1 MTAADFDR
9 LRAFLKRRSGLDL
22 AAEKIYLAESRLQ
35 PLCAGWRIETPR
47 DVIAAMQSDEALADA
62 VVDAMATHETMFFRD
77 RSLFELLE
85 RHVIPS
91 LLAARAGDKRL
102 RIWSAATSTGQEAYS
117 LAMLLAGLAP
127 QLADWHISIVA
138 SDLSAACL
146 ARARTGL
153 YSQFEVQRGL
163 PIFALLRHFT
173 QSEDG
178 WRISRS
184 LREAVR
190 FRRVNLLEGFTQLG
204 TFDLVLCRNVLIY
217 LDRATKIDLLGRLGD
232 AIEPDG
238 FLCLGAAETAVGFV
252 PTLAAEADQN
262 GVFVRAAPR
271 GLAA

>member
-9 LRAFLKRRSGLDL
+9 LRAFLKQRSGLDL
-22 AAEKIYLAESRLQ
+22 APEKIYLAESRLQ
-35 PLCAGWRIETPR
+35 PVCAAWRVATPA
-47 DVIAAMQSDEALADA
+47 DVIAALDSDEALADA

-77 RSLFELLE
+77 RGLFERIE

-91 LLAARAGDKRL
+91 LLAARAGEKRL

-117 LAMLLAGLAP
+117 LAMLLAGLGRH
-127 QLADWHISIVA
+127 LADWRVTILA
-138 SDLSAACL
+138 TDLSAACL
-146 ARARTGL
+146 ARAQTGL

-184 LREAVR
+184 LQEAVR
-190 FRRVNLLEGFTQLG
+190 FRQVNLLDGFAQLG

-217 LDRATKIDLLGRLGD
+217 LDRATRIDLLGRLGD

-238 FLCLGAAETAVGFV
+238 FLCLGTAETAVGFA
-252 PTLAAEADQN
+252 PALAGEADQT
-262 GVFVRAAPR
+262 GVFVRADPR